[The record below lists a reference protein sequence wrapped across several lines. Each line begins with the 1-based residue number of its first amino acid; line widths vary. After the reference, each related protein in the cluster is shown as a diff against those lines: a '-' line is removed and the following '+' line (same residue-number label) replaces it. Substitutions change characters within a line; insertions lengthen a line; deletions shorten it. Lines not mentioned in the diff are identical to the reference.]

1 MAPELF
7 TWCAVVRESDYTPVN
22 QTDFEERKQQCLGAL
37 KQTPPLEM
45 VVGEA
50 SNLFEEFIVKGNR
63 QVPITVA
70 MINKDRK
77 RFDDFSSLAFTWE
90 SSDEVPPLFCSSL
103 SSQVTHVLLSPMQAI
118 AAFLPS
124 SSVGTRVLHI
134 KADSGDVNIRVG
146 VLGYNELALKEAS
159 FTYDQLPPIK

>member
-90 SSDEVPPLFCSSL
+90 SSDEVPRPLFCSSL
-103 SSQVTHVLLSPMQAI
+103 SSKSLMFSFLLCRRWQ
-118 AAFLPS
+118 PS
-124 SSVGTRVLHI
+124 FPLRVWAPVSCTLRPTLEM
-134 KADSGDVNIRVG
+134 STF
-146 VLGYNELALKEAS
+146 ELAFSATMSWRSRRLRS
-159 FTYDQLPPIK
+159 RTISSH